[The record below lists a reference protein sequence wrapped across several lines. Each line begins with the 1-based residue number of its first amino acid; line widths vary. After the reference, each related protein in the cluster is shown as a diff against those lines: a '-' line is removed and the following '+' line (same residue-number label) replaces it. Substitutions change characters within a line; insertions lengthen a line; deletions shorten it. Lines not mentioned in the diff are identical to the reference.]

1 MIGIRR
7 LPGIAR
13 DVPAGLLDAGMASLA
28 HFVVGVASVNLLGE
42 ADLGVYAVFFA
53 AFMVSAIV
61 PQFLVFT
68 PAEII
73 AVAEPV
79 ESRLRCVWQ
88 SLRLGVG
95 PTVIGAFSMVI
106 AAAATASDTDSQVTV
121 ALLVT
126 GGIAVLVSPAQ
137 DHVRRLLHIAKR
149 SWSAAS
155 VSVVQ
160 FIVVVIGIGGMLA
173 IDVPAPWIPFGA
185 LAAANIVSLSVALV
199 LARPEASSES
209 GVKLSFS
216 ELVQS
221 GRWLLA
227 TALVPFAA
235 GFAGSLLI
243 VKLAGP
249 EALGL
254 AEAARVAAQ
263 PILVLAVGLNAVLGP
278 RGMEAASLRDRPM
291 AHRAQRIYL
300 TLIATMGAGYLLIV
314 GHAWVGNP
322 MVYLVPVA
330 YSVSGLVAVTIVAH
344 ILTAA
349 SVQYSSELMGGRKE
363 IELTKISFLVSPV
376 LLLGS
381 ATAAVTGAF
390 ARPISVI
397 MESSVRLVVYGFAS
411 RRMFSEPEE
420 STELQRLG

>member
-1 MIGIRR
+1 
-7 LPGIAR
+7 
-13 DVPAGLLDAGMASLA
+13 
-28 HFVVGVASVNLLGE
+28 
-42 ADLGVYAVFFA
+42 
-53 AFMVSAIV
+53 
-61 PQFLVFT
+61 
-68 PAEII
+68 
-73 AVAEPV
+73 
-79 ESRLRCVWQ
+79 
-88 SLRLGVG
+88 
-95 PTVIGAFSMVI
+95 
-106 AAAATASDTDSQVTV
+106 
-121 ALLVT
+121 
-126 GGIAVLVSPAQ
+126 
-137 DHVRRLLHIAKR
+137 
-149 SWSAAS
+149 
-155 VSVVQ
+155 
-160 FIVVVIGIGGMLA
+160 
-173 IDVPAPWIPFGA
+173 
-185 LAAANIVSLSVALV
+185 
-199 LARPEASSES
+199 
-209 GVKLSFS
+209 
-216 ELVQS
+216 
-221 GRWLLA
+221 
-227 TALVPFAA
+227 
-235 GFAGSLLI
+235 LLI